1 VRVIAISWIATG
13 GLYAWNS
20 MMKTTTHDEN
30 LFNAP
35 EKGVSMNRLTGD
47 HRWAKLDNSSQVF
60 RVAVIFVPEEET
72 KDQAWRRHVR
82 ENPEDRNADIKIFSY
97 VRQ

>member
-1 VRVIAISWIATG
+1 
-13 GLYAWNS
+13 
-20 MMKTTTHDEN
+20 
-30 LFNAP
+30 
-35 EKGVSMNRLTGD
+35 MNRLTGGD
-47 HRWAKLDNSSQVF
+47 RSARVDTCSQVF

-97 VRQ
+97 ARQ